1 MYPYKSR
8 SNKFAIDE
16 DNSFCSAD
24 VYSFYIKKEYEEIF
38 SYEYLVGLLN
48 SEAYNR
54 YFKMIGKNMGNKIY
68 DYYPNKVMKLKIF
81 KDDNYS
87 EIEQLSKKI
96 ISILK
101 QIEISKNELKLQG
114 KNDILNKEIY
124 YLENES
130 HFLQNK
136 VSELVNESLNL

>member
-1 MYPYKSR
+1 
-8 SNKFAIDE
+8 
-16 DNSFCSAD
+16 
-24 VYSFYIKKEYEEIF
+24 
-38 SYEYLVGLLN
+38 
-48 SEAYNR
+48 
-54 YFKMIGKNMGNKIY
+54 MGNKIY